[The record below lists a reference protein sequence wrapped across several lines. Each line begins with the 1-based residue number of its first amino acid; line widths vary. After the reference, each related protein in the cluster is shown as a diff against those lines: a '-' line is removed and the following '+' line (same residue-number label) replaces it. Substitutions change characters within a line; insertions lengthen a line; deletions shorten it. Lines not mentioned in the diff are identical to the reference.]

1 MVINTIIMGVR
12 NPAIG
17 DSNAREREKERESE
31 RERDSREGIAQDG
44 GMAKISYLEE
54 KADDLVS
61 TCALNISVPV
71 YYTMHQHN
79 RTLRSSGLCECRN
92 RIGK

>member
-1 MVINTIIMGVR
+1 MCEIQRSETVTR
-12 NPAIG
+12 
-17 DSNAREREKERESE
+17 ARERKRDRA
-31 RERDSREGIAQDG
+31 RERDSRKRIAQDG

>member
-1 MVINTIIMGVR
+1 
-12 NPAIG
+12 
-17 DSNAREREKERESE
+17 
-31 RERDSREGIAQDG
+31 
-44 GMAKISYLEE
+44 MAKISYLEE

-79 RTLRSSGLCECRN
+79 RTLRSGGLCECRN